1 MGSIKFKK
9 GTQSD
14 FNKVPDKD
22 RLKRVVDIYID
33 EETNEIYYVLEDD
46 NRIEASELFSFL
58 FRDYRS

>member
-14 FNKVPDKD
+14 FDKVPDKD

-33 EETNEIYYVLEDD
+33 EETNEIYYVLEDE
-46 NRIEASELFSFL
+46 NRIKTSELVPFL
-58 FRDYRS
+58 FRDYKD